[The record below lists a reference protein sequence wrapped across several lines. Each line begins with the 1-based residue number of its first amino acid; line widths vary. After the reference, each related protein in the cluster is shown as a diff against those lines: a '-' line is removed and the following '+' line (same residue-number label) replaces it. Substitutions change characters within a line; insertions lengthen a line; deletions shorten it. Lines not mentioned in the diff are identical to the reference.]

1 MCTGSEH
8 NSSCVLSFFGNFG
21 SSRMGCRTYRFQLKP
36 CTCSPPSS
44 PLQLLVPTQLHSS
57 AGDRTWVSVDLLG
70 GGSWASRVK
79 AFLIQQPAGVR
90 GVLILSLTCSPW
102 GWLPV
107 FGCSDSPTKNISLLG
122 ERACQNCSNRFS
134 SWVATMIVLEP
145 TVCLG
150 GPSWGKLTG
159 PILLAPSSLRSSFS
173 MTMLVS
179 FGGSPCTHSGF
190 GKIVTFNFSP

>member
-1 MCTGSEH
+1 MR
-8 NSSCVLSFFGNFG
+8 SCRCPGACLGRGGLCPLKGGWSFH
-21 SSRMGCRTYRFQLKP
+21 GCRL
-36 CTCSPPSS
+36 PP
-44 PLQLLVPTQLHSS
+44 LLIP
-57 AGDRTWVSVDLLG
+57 
-70 GGSWASRVK
+70 
-79 AFLIQQPAGVR
+79 
-90 GVLILSLTCSPW
+90 LSLPTLGIHTRSPSENS
-102 GWLPV
+102 V
-107 FGCSDSPTKNISLLG
+107 ISLLG